1 MRKKLKAI
9 RATSLKKD
17 PVYMLVAALT
27 IMAFA
32 CLFTEAAA
40 AEEPAKKPTIE
51 NLYNPSLSGQWK
63 AIKKGKAGSVTIP
76 DKKAAILI
84 QTGGETWRAFRTGPL
99 QLIGGFTLGGMVLLL
114 AAFYAFK
121 GRIKISAGES
131 GELIERFNF
140 LERVMHWTMAVSFIV
155 LALTGLNL
163 IYGRGLLLPL
173 IGGEAFASFTLAG
186 KWLHNFFGFSFIIAL
201 IWTFFSWV
209 GHNLPKKEDLTWLKA
224 GGGFIGD
231 AHPPARKFNAG
242 QKIIFWVV
250 ILCGISI
257 SISGWAL
264 MNPFTMTMFA
274 STFETVNGLFG
285 TTYPTDLTLIQE
297 QQYQSLWHSIM
308 AVFMIVVVLA
318 HIYIGTIGMEGAMA
332 AMTSG
337 DVDINWAREHH
348 SIWVEEEEAKNWPVE
363 QGGDE
368 AVQPAE

>member
-1 MRKKLKAI
+1 
-9 RATSLKKD
+9 
-17 PVYMLVAALT
+17 MLVAALT

-242 QKIIFWVV
+242 QKIIFWLV
-250 ILCGISI
+250 IL
-257 SISGWAL
+257 SGLSLSVSGLIL
-264 MNPFTMTMFA
+264 MMPFEWSLFS
-274 STFETVNGLFG
+274 STNSLFNLVG
-285 TTYPTDLTLIQE
+285 FNLPTNLSPVEEMQLSQT
-297 QQYQSLWHSIM
+297 WHSLL
-308 AVFMIVVVLA
+308 ALFMIAVIIA
-318 HIYIGTIGMEGAMA
+318 HIYIGTLGMEGAFS
-332 AMTSG
+332 AMSNG
-337 DVDINWAREHH
+337 KVDKNWAREHH
-348 SIWVEEEEAKNWPVE
+348 DLWVKELE
-363 QGGDE
+363 QDR
-368 AVQPAE
+368 